1 MRMKKMLKTASVFF
15 TMAVLSTGMLCTKKY
30 EFNNP
35 VATNYQ
41 GAYALHVKWQ
51 SLPSPLYLDTAYRV
65 FCGVSAPPD
74 TFASIILDS
83 ADAYYA
89 DLSVAKTPSPDTM
102 ALYFTFKH
110 PFSGTLH
117 VLGIHPNGKQTRDSG
132 VVSVVNQY
140 KPVVAFEDTPTFV
153 GKGVSPVMVTMG
165 GMCGVGK
172 RACDT
177 IQRIYWKSGNY
188 GKTDS
193 QIVSMVAGFTTINE
207 TVSGAIGG
215 KDTLQVWAIGK
226 KGYSSDI
233 ISLVRTIT
241 GYVPLFHGIDL
252 ADTLQCGDTLRFK
265 IKYDTLHQTKVRA
278 IVSRD
283 SGTYKD
289 TSALFACDTSAVII
303 MRRPFV
309 DTGKVRLSVGLQD
322 SSGVLSGMIAK
333 DSIYLRYKLP
343 ELSIPKTIDVPLNM
357 ALTISVT
364 LLDSFAIEC
373 VWIFGGD
380 KPDTTLG
387 PSITTKIYTTAE
399 ATDTVRVL
407 GVNKWGYAG
416 KQVQAVIIVKKIKY
430 ALTTDSTAFPTS
442 IAAKRAVSFGVKM
455 DSMDSFTA
463 NGGKY
468 HWRIDSASK
477 TLWDTTAPGLS
488 SITRTFPDNG
498 VATITVAAYDKIGD
512 TSNTIQRQVVVHRYP
527 PQCVFAPRTQTVRI
541 NRLDTLLLHY
551 SDSNPDGS
559 GVVDSVYWDV
569 NGDENAEFV
578 NYRDSTLVVS
588 YPSSG
593 VYTVLAW
600 VKDNDRFVSE
610 KDSVRIT
617 VTSDRPYRSGT
628 IPDTAVYIG
637 TALLMKAQ
645 FLPGDNQSPIAHYT
659 WHINGA
665 EHPSDTVTLTADFTR
680 KFDSAG
686 VDTITV
692 NCKDEDSLTAVAPDT
707 FVVRVSK
714 GEPVVTGITPHTA
727 WTNAMTQYTVLS
739 TSVRPGT
746 RVVGYYV
753 AWDGGTAFTWYDTS
767 PFTYKDNGSGTRR
780 IRMYVQ
786 DNDSIESAIVSDS
799 IVVRLGKPIVRAIRP
814 DSMVFIK
821 DARHYTI
828 SALDSATGKISMYY
842 VSANGGAFRQS
853 KDSTFD
859 TIFTSPGVVKM
870 RVVVKNDREIYSD
883 TLSDSVVVNVGL
895 PLITKIA
902 PDISKDSI
910 FVLDARAFTIKGR
923 DSHGRIDSVKVSWNG
938 AAQFTESVTA
948 VGDSATLTHTFGIT
962 DTAIRNIRVRLV
974 NDGAQTADSLYAIRV
989 RLGKPMV
996 DAIAPQTVWVN
1007 DDTTF
1012 VITARDTNGTVDS
1025 LIIDW
1030 GDGTATVRQAA
1041 ASLTHHKYAVTQYG
1055 AKAVKVTAR
1064 DNDGIYSDTARF
1076 AMTVQQGK
1084 PAVSSVTL
1092 DTAITKIFINQP
1104 VKFFVHGHDDNGRID
1119 SIKVAWNGDTA
1130 FNQTIAAKADTA
1142 MFSNSFA
1149 TTGTKQVRFRVKDDD
1164 RIVADTII
1172 SLFVHQ
1178 GRPKVLAF
1186 TPDSAVFIKDT
1197 YTYTI
1202 SAMDT
1207 NGTVAS
1213 YWVALDNGA
1222 FAQSAPVGAAT
1233 VTKALATAGKHPV
1246 NVYVIDND
1254 GLYSDTLHDTV
1265 IVRLAAPVIDSMR
1278 VPATIW
1284 INDTS
1289 TYQVFARDTNGPI
1302 IQYYFDW
1309 TNSVTWQDSSTT
1321 GSALGHFNTAG
1332 IKTIRVGVMDND
1344 SNVTT
1349 STKQVTVHLG
1359 APHVWNSTG
1368 DTMFVVTPDGGGNDT
1383 LRISHYDTNGTIQT
1397 FYWAMNSV
1405 TGLDTAHAY
1414 SKGPADTL
1422 VYNITPTGLNA
1433 AFQMA
1438 VFGKDDDGNVGGDT
1452 FLLYPDAPPPAPEIL
1467 NPPSGDIT
1475 NGLTLRWQNQ
1485 DVKDGTATQFQILIS
1500 YTSADPGTVL
1510 STFKPG
1516 TQYTISGSE
1525 YRYTFTPTSGTF
1537 KIQVVAKDARG
1548 SITASDIAAY
1558 SY

>member
-1 MRMKKMLKTASVFF
+1 MSMMKVVKTAGIFF
-15 TMAVLSTGMLCTKKY
+15 VMAVLSIGMLCTKKY

-41 GAYALHVKWQ
+41 GAYKLHVKWQ
-51 SLPSPLYLDTAYRV
+51 SMPSPLRLDTAYRV
-65 FCGVSAPPD
+65 FCEVSALPD
-74 TFASIILDS
+74 TFASIIPDS
-83 ADAYYA
+83 ADAHYV
-89 DLSVAKTPSPDTM
+89 DLSVAKTLYPDTI
-102 ALYFTFKH
+102 ALYFTFKN

-117 VLGIHPNGKQTRDSG
+117 VAGIHPNGKQTRDSG
-132 VVSVVNQY
+132 VVFVVNQY
-140 KPVVAFEDTPTFV
+140 TPVVAFADTPAFV
-153 GKGVSPVMVTMG
+153 GKGVSPVMVTIG
-165 GMCGVGK
+165 GICDPGK

-177 IQRIYWKSGNY
+177 IQRIYWQSGKE
-188 GKTDS
+188 GKPDS
-193 QIVSMVAGFTTINE
+193 QTVLMVAGITTITE

-215 KDTLQVWAIGK
+215 KDTLKVCAMGK
-226 KGYSSDI
+226 KGYYSDTI
-233 ISLVRTIT
+233 TLVRTIT

-252 ADTLQCGDTLRFK
+252 ADTMQCGDTLRFTV
-265 IKYDTLHQTKVRA
+265 KYDSLYPTKVRA

-283 SGTYKD
+283 SGAYKD
-289 TSALFACDTSAVII
+289 TSALFACDSSVAVV

-309 DTGKVRLSVGLQD
+309 DTGKVRLSIRLQD
-322 SSGVLSGMIAK
+322 SSGILSDMIAK
-333 DSIYLRYKLP
+333 DSVYLRYKLP

-373 VWIFGGD
+373 VWIFG
-380 KPDTTLG
+380 KNQRDTTPG
-387 PSITTKIYTTAE
+387 PSITKTYADTG
-399 ATDTVRVL
+399 TDTVRVQ

-416 KQVQAVIIVKKIKY
+416 KQAQAVIIIRKIKY
-430 ALTTDSTAFPTS
+430 ALTADSTAFPTS
-442 IAAKRAVSFGVKM
+442 VAAKRTVSFGVSM

-477 TLWDTTAPGLS
+477 TLYDTTAIGLS
-488 SITRTFPDNG
+488 SIKWTFPDNG
-498 VATITVAAYDKIGD
+498 IVTITVVAYDVMGD
-512 TSNTIQRQVVVHRYP
+512 TSNTVQRQVVAHRYP
-527 PQCVFAPRTQTVRI
+527 PQCAFAPRTQTVRI
-541 NRLDTLLLHY
+541 NRLDTLRLHY
-551 SDSNPDGS
+551 FDSNPDGS

-569 NGDENAEFV
+569 NGDGKAEFV
-578 NYRDSTLVVS
+578 NYRDSTLVVT
-588 YPSSG
+588 YPSSA

-600 VKDNDRFVSE
+600 VEDNDRFVSE

-628 IPDTAVYIG
+628 IPDTAVYIQ

-645 FLPGDNQSPIAHYT
+645 FLPGDKQSPIAHYT
-659 WHINGA
+659 WHISGA
-665 EHPSDTVTLTADFTR
+665 EPPSDTITLTADFTR
-680 KFDSAG
+680 KFDTAG

-692 NCKDEDSLTAVAPDT
+692 NCADTDGLTAVAPDT
-707 FVVRVSK
+707 FLVTVSK
-714 GEPVVTGITPHTA
+714 GEPVVTGIAPHTA

-767 PFTYKDNGSGTRR
+767 PFTYKDTGSGTRR

-786 DNDSIESAIVSDS
+786 DNDSTKSSIVSDS

-814 DSMVFIK
+814 DSIVFIK
-821 DARHYTI
+821 DLRRYTI
-828 SALDSATGKISMYY
+828 SAFDSATGKIDTYY
-842 VSANGGAFRQS
+842 VSANGGAFRKS

-883 TLSDSVVVNVGL
+883 TLSDSIVVNVGL

-902 PDISKDSI
+902 PDVSKDNI
-910 FVLDARAFTIKGR
+910 FVLDARALTVKGR

-938 AAQFTESVTA
+938 ATQFTESVTA
-948 VGDSATLTHTFGIT
+948 VGDSATLTHTFGIP

-974 NDGAQTADSLYAIRV
+974 DDGAQTVDSLYALRV
-989 RLGKPMV
+989 RLGKPVV

-1012 VITARDTNGTVDS
+1012 TITARDTNGTVDS

-1030 GDGTATVRQAA
+1030 GDGTALARQAA
-1041 ASLTHHKYAVTQYG
+1041 ASLTHHKYAKTQSG

-1064 DNDGIYSDTARF
+1064 DNDGIFSDTARF
-1076 AMTVQQGK
+1076 AMTVQLGK
-1084 PAVSSVTL
+1084 PAVSSIAL
-1092 DTAITKIFINQP
+1092 DTAVTKIFINQP
-1104 VKFFVHGHDDNGRID
+1104 VKFFVHGHDDNGHID
-1119 SIKVAWNGDTA
+1119 STKVAWNGDTL
-1130 FNQTIAAKADTA
+1130 FNQTLAAKADTA
-1142 MFSNSFA
+1142 MFSDSF
-1149 TTGTKQVRFRVKDDD
+1149 TTPGTKQVRFRVKDDD
-1164 RIVADTII
+1164 GLVTDSIF
-1172 SLFVHQ
+1172 SLFVRQ

-1186 TPDSAVFIKDT
+1186 TPDTAVFIKDA

-1207 NGTVAS
+1207 NGIVAS
-1213 YWVALDNGA
+1213 YWVAWDNGA
-1222 FAQSAPVGAAT
+1222 FTQSTPVGAAT
-1233 VTKALATAGKHPV
+1233 VTQALASAGKHPV
-1246 NVYVIDND
+1246 KVYVMDND
-1254 GLYSDTLHDTV
+1254 GLYSDTLRDT
-1265 IVRLAAPVIDSMR
+1265 INVRLAGPVIDSVH
-1278 VPATIW
+1278 VPTVTW
-1284 INDTS
+1284 INDDS
-1289 TYQVFARDTNGPI
+1289 TYRVFARDTNGPVI
-1302 IQYYFDW
+1302 RYYFDW
-1309 TNSVTWQDSSTT
+1309 ANAGTWQDSSTS
-1321 GSALGHFNTAG
+1321 GSALGHFGTAG
-1332 IKTIRVGVMDND
+1332 VKIIRVGVMDND

-1359 APHVWNSTG
+1359 APHVWNPG

-1452 FLLYPDAPPPAPEIL
+1452 FWLFPDAPPPVPEIL
-1467 NPPSGDIT
+1467 NPALGDIT

-1485 DVKDGTATQFQILIS
+1485 DAKDGTATQFQILIS
-1500 YTSADPGTVL
+1500 YTSADPSTVL
-1510 STFKPG
+1510 SAYKPG

-1525 YRYTFTPTSGTF
+1525 YRFTFKPTSGTF
-1537 KIQVVAKDARG
+1537 KIQVIAKDARG
-1548 SITASDIAAY
+1548 STTASDIAAY